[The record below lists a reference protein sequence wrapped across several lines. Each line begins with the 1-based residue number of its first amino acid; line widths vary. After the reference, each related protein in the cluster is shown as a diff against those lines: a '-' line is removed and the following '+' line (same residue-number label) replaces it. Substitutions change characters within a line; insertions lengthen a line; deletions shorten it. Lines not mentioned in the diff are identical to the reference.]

1 MIEIENKNEKV
12 KTKMNYYHRMPIV
25 PLLGDNHCLPLLH
38 MAKKF
43 NWLEEEKKNVLMS
56 LKLDI

>member
-1 MIEIENKNEKV
+1 
-12 KTKMNYYHRMPIV
+12 MNYYHRMPIV